1 MPRYASIGK
10 RDSNEAPIVQALKL
24 AGCDVAY
31 GTDVDLYV
39 RRGDLARMME
49 IKVPGREL
57 ELTELQK
64 KLAAMFGKAYVVVS
78 SPEGA
83 LGAMGLV

>member
-10 RDSNEAPIVQALKL
+10 RDRNEGDIVKALKV
-24 AGCDVAY
+24 AGCEVEY

-39 RRGDLARMME
+39 KRGETAKMME
-49 IKVPGREL
+49 IKYPGREL
-57 ELTELQK
+57 ELTPLQK